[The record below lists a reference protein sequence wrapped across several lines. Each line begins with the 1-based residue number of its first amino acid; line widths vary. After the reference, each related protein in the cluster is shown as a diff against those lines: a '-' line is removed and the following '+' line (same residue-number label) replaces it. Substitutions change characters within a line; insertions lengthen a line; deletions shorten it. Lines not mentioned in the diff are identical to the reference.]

1 MIRFGLSLAAVVILL
16 DQASKWWILEIVM
29 QPPQTIPL
37 LPFFNLV
44 LVKNLGISI
53 GMFAG
58 VGAIWPLVAIALAI
72 MGGLTYWLRS
82 VENRL
87 LATGLGLIIGGAAG
101 NVIDRFRYGAVVDF
115 LDFHALGWHWPAFN
129 LADAAI
135 TIGAAVV
142 LLESFL
148 NQDGSETLTRDKK

>member
-1 MIRFGLSLAAVVILL
+1 MIRFGLILAAVVILL
-16 DQASKWWILEIVM
+16 DQVSKWWILDVVM
-29 QPPQTIPL
+29 QPPQIIPL

-44 LVKNLGISI
+44 LVKNLGISF

-58 VGAIWPLVAIALAI
+58 AGAIWPLVAIALGI

-87 LATGLGLIIGGAAG
+87 LATGLGFVIGGAAG

-115 LDFHALGWHWPAFN
+115 LDFHAAGWHWPAFN
-129 LADAAI
+129 LADSAITVGAAI
-135 TIGAAVV
+135 I

-148 NQDGSETLTRDKK
+148 AQEDHNSQSGS

>member
-1 MIRFGLSLAAVVILL
+1 MTRFGLTLAAVVILL
-16 DQASKWWILEIVM
+16 DQVSKWWVVEMVM
-29 QPPQTIPL
+29 QPPQIIPL

-44 LVKNLGISI
+44 LVKNLGVSF

-58 VGAIWPLVAIALAI
+58 LGAIWPLVAIALVI

-87 LATGLGLIIGGAAG
+87 LATGLGFVIGGAAG

-115 LDFHALGWHWPAFN
+115 LDFHAAGWHWPAFN

-135 TIGAAVV
+135 TVGAAII

-148 NQDGSETLTRDKK
+148 AQENHNSQSGT

>member
-1 MIRFGLSLAAVVILL
+1 MTRFGLTLAAVVLLL
-16 DQASKWWILEIVM
+16 DQVSKWWILEMVM
-29 QPPQTIPL
+29 QPPQIIPL

-44 LVKNLGISI
+44 LVKNFGVSF

-58 VGAIWPLVAIALAI
+58 LGAIWPLVAIALVI

-87 LATGLGLIIGGAAG
+87 LATGLGFVIGGAAG
-101 NVIDRFRYGAVVDF
+101 NVIDRFRYGAVIDF
-115 LDFHALGWHWPAFN
+115 LDFHAAGWHWPAFN

-135 TIGAAVV
+135 TVGAAII

-148 NQDGSETLTRDKK
+148 AQEDRDSQSGA

>member
-1 MIRFGLSLAAVVILL
+1 MTRFGLTLAAVVLLL
-16 DQASKWWILEIVM
+16 DQVSKWWILEMVM
-29 QPPQTIPL
+29 QPPQIIPL

-44 LVKNLGISI
+44 LVKNFGVSF

-58 VGAIWPLVAIALAI
+58 LGAIWPLVAIALVI

-87 LATGLGLIIGGAAG
+87 LATGLGFGGAAG
-101 NVIDRFRYGAVVDF
+101 NVIDRFRYGAVIDF
-115 LDFHALGWHWPAFN
+115 LDFHAAGWHWPAFN

-135 TIGAAVV
+135 TVGAAII

-148 NQDGSETLTRDKK
+148 AQEDRDSQSGA

>member
-1 MIRFGLSLAAVVILL
+1 MTRFGLTLAAVVLLL
-16 DQASKWWILEIVM
+16 DQVSKWWILEMVM
-29 QPPQTIPL
+29 QPPQIIPL

-44 LVKNLGISI
+44 LVKNFGVSF

-58 VGAIWPLVAIALAI
+58 LGAIWPLVAIALVI

-87 LATGLGLIIGGAAG
+87 LATGLGFVIGGAAG
-101 NVIDRFRYGAVVDF
+101 NVIDRFRYGAVIDF
-115 LDFHALGWHWPAFN
+115 LDFHAAGWHWPAFN
-129 LADAAI
+129 LADVAIPVGAAI
-135 TIGAAVV
+135 I

-148 NQDGSETLTRDKK
+148 AQEDRDSQSGA